1 MSTYT
6 EELFTLSY
14 GAYQAIMEQITDQT
28 SDDSSATETSPLV
41 IMCSFDLYLQSFLV
55 RLAALNGEVIEEER
69 SFICDIVDHSDE
81 LYRLKKGYRRFLRQL
96 SVETIRENVDSMYLS
111 MDFQPFFDFLQ
122 GCNSVD
128 AASIVDNL
136 EKIASSFIAIDNDI
150 MPKESSA
157 VIEEI
162 AGIRQRL
169 HLPEKSTNLE
179 SGEED
184 HEKTEKELL
193 EELHSLVG
201 LEQVKEEVDRNIKL
215 LQVNAIRKANGLPET
230 PISKHLVFTGPPGTG
245 KTTVA
250 RILAQLYKQIGIV
263 STGQLVETDR
273 SGLVAGY
280 VGQTAIKALKVIKK
294 AKGGILFIDE
304 AYALTEN
311 DSSND
316 YGKEAIDTLVKAME
330 DYREDMVV
338 IVAGYENEM
347 RHFIDANPGLRSRF
361 SRTIH
366 FANYTDTE
374 LLEIFQ
380 SFCTKNRYVL
390 DESAKAKAY
399 EYFQE
404 HHSDDT
410 FGNARGV
417 RNYFEMVITNQATR
431 LIDAGEDLTTEMLS
445 MILPEDM

>member
-1 MSTYT
+1 
-6 EELFTLSY
+6 
-14 GAYQAIMEQITDQT
+14 MEQITEQSNDE
-28 SDDSSATETSPLV
+28 SSAVEVSPLA

-55 RLAALNGEVIEEER
+55 RLAALDGEVIEEER
-69 SFICDIVDHSDE
+69 TFICDITDHADE

-96 SVETIRENVDSMYLS
+96 NVESIRENADTMYIS
-111 MDFQPFFDFLQ
+111 TDFHPFFDFLND
-122 GCNSVD
+122 CNPID

-136 EKIASSFIAIDNDI
+136 EKIANLFIAIDNDI
-150 MPKESSA
+150 MPKESST
-157 VIEEI
+157 VIEEM
-162 AGIRQRL
+162 ASIRQRL
-169 HLPEKSTNLE
+169 HLPEKASTSE
-179 SGEED
+179 AGEENN
-184 HEKTEKELL
+184 EKSKEELL
-193 EELHSLVG
+193 AELHALVG
-201 LEQVKEEVDRNIKL
+201 LDQVKEEVDRNIKL
-215 LQVNAIRKANGLPET
+215 LQVNAIRKAKGLPET

-250 RILAQLYKQIGIV
+250 RILAQLYKVLGIV

-304 AYALTEN
+304 AYSLTES
-311 DSSND
+311 DSAND

-330 DYREDMVV
+330 DYRDDMVV

-347 RHFIDANPGLRSRF
+347 HRFIDANPGLRSRF

-366 FANYTDTE
+366 FASYTDTE

-380 SFCTKNRYVL
+380 SFCMKNKYVL
-390 DESAKAKAY
+390 DDFARAKAFG
-399 EYFQE
+399 YFQE
-404 HHSDDT
+404 HRKDET

-431 LIDAGEDLTTEMLS
+431 LIDAGDELTTEMLS
-445 MILPEDM
+445 MILPEDME